1 MRKQH
6 FYYILRRAAPK
17 NRCIFCLDKYFSCY
31 IVVEMVVTPG
41 VFFKVSTWKLVHQD
55 FYSQF
60 PMSLV
65 RGLQY
70 HSSSDSTFQS
80 PKRCSD
86 TERLE
91 MLIVLYICLSLMS
104 YVSSNMSFGD
114 IETSYRTISP
124 EACIVIYLLA
134 NLIFNWI
141 IYLIVSILGSILNP

>member
-31 IVVEMVVTPG
+31 IIVEMVVSPG

-70 HSSSDSTFQS
+70 
-80 PKRCSD
+80 P
-86 TERLE
+86 
-91 MLIVLYICLSLMS
+91 I
-104 YVSSNMSFGD
+104 
-114 IETSYRTISP
+114 
-124 EACIVIYLLA
+124 LA
-134 NLIFNWI
+134 QIQRFNPQKGA
-141 IYLIVSILGSILNP
+141 VILNAWRCWLFCISVCLLCRMLAATWVLVTLRHRIVQSVQRQVLWFTSEQIWFLIELFTW